1 MFIATNRFKV
11 TAGREADF
19 ERVWRERDSRLAQ
32 VPGFREFHLLRGET
46 DAGHTLYVSH
56 STWDSRQAFE
66 AWTRSDAFREAHANA
81 RSPEGTL
88 QGHPRLEAFEVVL

>member
-56 STWDSRQAFE
+56 ST
-66 AWTRSDAFREAHANA
+66 
-81 RSPEGTL
+81 
-88 QGHPRLEAFEVVL
+88 